1 MFKIK
6 GDKKQKFSFRSY
18 KGVGATSVLVGLL
31 IVGGSSVSAHE
42 GLVDNGDGTT
52 TISNDKGSINL
63 KSSHVTVSTTIGDG
77 SNNID
82 VNAILEKEKGILKTE
97 ELKIS
102 DKTTETFRKKGNID
116 VKYVTGDGVEIK
128 EKLEVTVD
136 KVLNGTL
143 DKTVDSEVH
152 GDFGKIIKDGTDQGV
167 SKISVEKV
175 GVEELSPTTITKAN
189 KTYHLIDRTINEK
202 EYNYSKDI
210 TFGDVTKKVT
220 VDGLHRND
228 GSVRFENIKDGSKLW
243 LVEELANN
251 KYGRYLSVTKTSDMN
266 EDKVI
271 ELLKA
276 GLNTAKVFN
285 NINVVTDGGIKNNDY
300 LMFVERNT
308 FARVDKR
315 VIDELRSGA
324 VGDLNNKNTLNDNT
338 AYPLLDNI
346 TEVNGTGKIN
356 GDIDRNVVF
365 EKINSS
371 SPTSSSSVDS
381 LGRPISNYKYTI
393 KGAIGNKVYESF
405 EEFKND
411 VLKTPVF
418 LKDFSTVNAD
428 GGYLI
433 SDDGDSKKRLLLEPT
448 FSDHILTNDELIEL
462 NKNTLNNY
470 ADYKAGTVS
479 EYSSGLAS
487 IVRNHNDAINFR
499 KNIVY
504 DKSPML
510 DKVDFNRYVI
520 EYNAMLVDHKIYD
533 DSIKYGFYTDLREGE
548 GTTYKIYGQYTENG
562 VVHRAPINVRN
573 PFYVTEGIEGLKEV
587 QYNDIY
593 SVNRVYRVIDGDV
606 GERSVVTNIY
616 NEELSEKV
624 AEKGHVKVKYVD
636 EAGVEI
642 LGSKIT
648 DEKDASVTIKKYYL
662 DKDGVK
668 QDVSSDKLTENTPY
682 DVSGFEYKPL
692 GINKSD
698 ASYVFSRLDGKEQGV
713 LEPGEKT
720 VTFIYKKVE
729 PKVITEVIEPTV
741 TYTGD
746 TTRDVGSEDV
756 TEVGTKGS
764 KVTTTTYTVNEK
776 TGEVIAH
783 VGEPVITK
791 AGTTVVK
798 VGAKPTVVTT
808 HTEPTVVYEP
818 DVTRD
823 RGTPDEKVLGTRGTT
838 IVTTTYKVNAV
849 TGDVTEVKGQPIVTP
864 ATNTIVRVGVK
875 DKVELIKGN
884 GKTVEKRTVYTLDR
898 DTGSVTEKVT
908 MTELK
913 VDVTYKADDTLE
925 YGKRVVSDDGSVV
938 TIGTKPTDLVEVI
951 EPEIVYEADL
961 TREKGLADLV
971 TKGIAGKKVTTIK
984 HSVDEKTGVIT
995 EERQEPVITPATKT
1009 IVKVAAQ
1016 PHVVTTVIPKGE
1028 VYVADNKRDF
1038 GTDNVVV
1045 DGKDG
1050 VSITTTSYNVDP
1062 TTGAVTG
1069 RTSKPI
1075 VTEPT
1080 MTTVYVGAK
1089 SSVKEIKGD
1098 DGLIYEELTEYS
1110 VDKDTGVVTPKVTR
1124 KLKGNTS
1131 DGPVDTPKVDEP
1143 KQDVPTIEKP
1153 KVDEPINP
1161 VLSGLKGEDLRPDS
1175 TLVGDDRPPYL
1186 EKKLTLNS
1194 PVFEGK
1200 YKALP
1205 KTGLNTTSTTAG
1217 AVGLLGIV
1225 GFLVRKKIKKDSS
1238 KL

>member
-6 GDKKQKFSFRSY
+6 GDKKQKFSLRSY
-18 KGVGATSVLVGLL
+18 KGIGAASVLVGVLAL
-31 IVGGSSVSAHE
+31 SGGVASAHE

-52 TISNDKGSINL
+52 TISNDKGSIKL
-63 KSSHVTVSTTIGDG
+63 KSSHVTVSTKVGDG
-77 SNNID
+77 TNNID
-82 VNAILEKEKGILKTE
+82 ANAILEKEKGILKTE
-97 ELKIS
+97 EAKIS
-102 DKTTETFRKKGNID
+102 DKSTETFRKEGNVD

-128 EKLEVTVD
+128 EKSEVSVD
-136 KVLNGTL
+136 KVLGGSL
-143 DKTVDSEVH
+143 DKTVNSEIH
-152 GDFGKIIKDGTDQGV
+152 GDFGKVIKDGADQGT

-175 GVEELSPTTITKAN
+175 EVENLSPKTIIKDD
-189 KTYHLIDRTINEK
+189 KTYHFVNRIVNEK
-202 EYNYSKDI
+202 DYNYSKDI
-210 TFGDVTKKVT
+210 AFGDVTEKVT

-228 GSVRFENIKDGSKLW
+228 GSVKFDNIKDGSKLW

-251 KYGRYLSVTKTSDMN
+251 KYGRYLTVTKTSDMN

-271 ELLKA
+271 EILKS
-276 GLNTAKVFN
+276 GLNGTKIFN
-285 NINVVTDGGIKNNDY
+285 KINVDADGGIKNDDY
-300 LMFVERNT
+300 LMFFERNT

-315 VIDELRSGA
+315 VIGEPNSGA
-324 VGDLNNKNTLNDNT
+324 VGDLNDENTFNDST
-338 AYPLLDNI
+338 GYALLYNI
-346 TEVNGTGKIN
+346 TKVNGTGKIKE
-356 GDIDRNVVF
+356 DVDRSIVL
-365 EKINSS
+365 EKINNGSS
-371 SPTSSSSVDS
+371 TSFVAVDG
-381 LGRPISNYKYTI
+381 LGRPVSDYKYAI

-428 GGYLI
+428 GGYSI
-433 SDDGDSKKRLLLEPT
+433 GDDGDSKKRLLLEPT
-448 FSDHILTNDELIEL
+448 FSDHVLTNDELIEL

-470 ADYKAGTVS
+470 ANYKSGDIDKN
-479 EYSSGLAS
+479 YSGLNT
-487 IVRNHNDAINFR
+487 IVDNHNKAINFR

-510 DKVDFNRYVI
+510 DKVDFDRYII
-520 EYNAMLVDHKIYD
+520 EYNAKLVDQKIYD
-533 DSIKYGFYTDLREGE
+533 DSIRYGFYTDLREGE

-562 VVHRAPINVRN
+562 VVHRAPINVKN

-838 IVTTTYKVNAV
+838 IVTTTYKVDAV

-898 DTGSVTEKVT
+898 GTGKVTEKIT

-913 VDVTYKADDTLE
+913 VDVTYKADDNLD

-938 TIGTKPTDLVEVI
+938 TIGTKPTELVEVI
-951 EPEIVYEADL
+951 EPEIVYEVDL

-984 HSVDEKTGVIT
+984 YSVDEKTGVIT
-995 EERQEPVITPATKT
+995 DERQEPVITPATKT

-1016 PHVVTTVIPKGE
+1016 PHVVTTTIPRGK

-1062 TTGAVTG
+1062 TTGVVTG
-1069 RTSKPI
+1069 TTGKPV

-1080 MTTVYVGAK
+1080 MTMVYVGAK
-1089 SSVKEIKGD
+1089 SSVKEVKGD
-1098 DGLIYEELTEYS
+1098 DGLTYEELTEYS

-1131 DGPVDTPKVDEP
+1131 EGPVDTPKVDEP
-1143 KQDVPTIEKP
+1143 KQDIPTIEKP
-1153 KVDEPINP
+1153 KVDEPINSVP
-1161 VLSGLKGEDLRPDS
+1161 SGLKGENLRPDN

-1200 YKALP
+1200 YKTLP
-1205 KTGLNTTSTTAG
+1205 KAGLDSTNTMVG
-1217 AVGLLGIV
+1217 AIALIGIA
-1225 GFLVRKKIKKDSS
+1225 GFLGHRKFKK
-1238 KL
+1238 KN